1 VPNRKIL
8 GRPITYAGEVED
20 MREWMFY
27 LYRRDVSTLL
37 ELAIWKTGMNDNQPE
52 TDRAKR
58 EAIRDQLGNEMNI
71 IIKGVMKYFGRH
83 QGY

>member
-1 VPNRKIL
+1 
-8 GRPITYAGEVED
+8 VED